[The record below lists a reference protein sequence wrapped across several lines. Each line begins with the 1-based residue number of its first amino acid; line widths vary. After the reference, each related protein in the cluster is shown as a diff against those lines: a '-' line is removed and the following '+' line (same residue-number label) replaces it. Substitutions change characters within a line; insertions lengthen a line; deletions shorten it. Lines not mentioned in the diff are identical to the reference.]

1 MTGGRVRSGLR
12 SWVFARRADW
22 SARASLLRLLVAEGR
37 WLVSVVAATRVVTA
51 LLPTLAA
58 ASAAYVVRTLGQPAG
73 AIHLLVAACG
83 VGGVVV
89 LTQTVYA
96 LGGTV
101 DYLVIRRVDGAVR
114 RRVRVVAL
122 GPPGIGHLESPRFQD
137 DACRATDDGR
147 GLGRSGSPGAAA
159 IGQLALMSRSAGA
172 VIAAVALA
180 AIAVVPAV
188 LLLAVAVVV
197 GARIRR
203 QWMSLASAKD
213 AAAADRRRVGYWTGL
228 AEEKAAKEVLLF
240 GLGPWIHGRWRVWS
254 ARSNTPQWRV
264 ATRVVRQQWTS
275 AVLVVAAAAVAWG
288 VLGSGSFT
296 TAEIAMGLL
305 LIWGI
310 FTLTEHG
317 EEMFDVEYGTRAAQ
331 ALARLESGSG
341 GAATA
346 ERSARPPA
354 TAPTI
359 RFESVS
365 FSYPGDPDRPVLKDL
380 TLTLHAGETV
390 ALVGRNGTGKT
401 TLVRLL
407 AGLYQPTAG
416 RITVD
421 GVDLAELD
429 LAAWR
434 SSVAAVFQ
442 EHVRYPASAGDNVA
456 LAAPE
461 ALADR
466 EGVVAAL
473 RKAGAD
479 EALPAGLDGSLW
491 REGSAGTDLSGGQW
505 QRIAVARA
513 LFAVAHGRRVLVL
526 DEPTANL
533 DVRAE
538 ATFHESIVSAV
549 DGATVLLISHRLSTV
564 RPADRIVLLRDGRI
578 VEQGGHRELM
588 ARDSEYRR
596 LYLLQARRFEEAGT
610 HQTS

>member
-1 MTGGRVRSGLR
+1 V
-12 SWVFARRADW
+12 
-22 SARASLLRLLVAEGR
+22 
-37 WLVSVVAATRVVTA
+37 
-51 LLPTLAA
+51 
-58 ASAAYVVRTLGQPAG
+58 
-73 AIHLLVAACG
+73 
-83 VGGVVV
+83 
-89 LTQTVYA
+89 
-96 LGGTV
+96 
-101 DYLVIRRVDGAVR
+101 
-114 RRVRVVAL
+114 
-122 GPPGIGHLESPRFQD
+122 
-137 DACRATDDGR
+137 
-147 GLGRSGSPGAAA
+147 
-159 IGQLALMSRSAGA
+159 
-172 VIAAVALA
+172 
-180 AIAVVPAV
+180 
-188 LLLAVAVVV
+188 
-197 GARIRR
+197 
-203 QWMSLASAKD
+203 
-213 AAAADRRRVGYWTGL
+213 
-228 AEEKAAKEVLLF
+228 
-240 GLGPWIHGRWRVWS
+240 
-254 ARSNTPQWRV
+254 
-264 ATRVVRQQWTS
+264 
-275 AVLVVAAAAVAWG
+275 
-288 VLGSGSFT
+288 
-296 TAEIAMGLL
+296 
-305 LIWGI
+305 
-310 FTLTEHG
+310 
-317 EEMFDVEYGTRAAQ
+317 YGTRAAQ
-331 ALARLESGSG
+331 ALARLESGLG

-491 REGSAGTDLSGGQW
+491 REGSAGRDLAGGQW

-513 LFAVAHGRRVLVL
+513 VFAVEDGRRVLVL
-526 DEPTANL
+526 DEPTASL